1 MNAVNRLIENQVR
14 PRLWVETLWLLE
26 SLTANKP
33 LREIKLQRGLNLI
46 VSPPGAGS
54 SGHGAGKTAFCQL
67 LRFVLEDP
75 HWSSGS
81 MLRDELLQSSELKEG
96 AVAARVYIGGEAWTV
111 LKPWRHQKFYR
122 ASRTASWQQLASNEA
137 ENEFSAYQAA
147 LRYHLVDTLPVQ
159 ELPES
164 GQKIEWHHILA
175 WCSRD
180 QNARYQSYGQWRED
194 GVGLSMP
201 AKSPIALMRIVLGL
215 LHDTAT
221 LSKLNGT
228 AKEVESYK
236 SKLQHL
242 RDEPTRLL
250 NYVRHQLIRRLGAS
264 EATPFRKDGLF
275 ESPNL
280 LGLAKQRFD
289 AYQEELRVIE
299 TERLELAEDRQNWI
313 EARAPFQ
320 KNIDL
325 LTNEI
330 EQREALIAGD
340 IERAE
345 KLKKEAKSLERL
357 LPTQCNAGN
366 RLLRDCDYVIERVEQ
381 TQIDRLQGAAQYKQ
395 FKENLENELEPLRCQ
410 LSSLKTKVAPIDA
423 QLEINAQ
430 ENIELDQRYAQSLSS
445 NQLLSDAVEDY
456 EYYESVVSG
465 NTQWPD
471 LAEAESKLDVAQQQL
486 ARLKVQLEV
495 ERDTTKARRS
505 DISSVMQSVA
515 ESLPSFTFG
524 VFNDDDEY
532 RSRPFQMG
540 PKQSTTFKV
549 LEILAGDI
557 ACLLDSASAQSF
569 HPGFLLHDSPREAEM
584 SESLLW
590 ALLSHVVLSEV
601 ESFQYIVTTS
611 TEPTVGLTPYVRL
624 RISSDDDNKLLFRRR
639 MDITQAPLI

>member
-1 MNAVNRLIENQVR
+1 MSVVNTPIENQIR

-26 SLTANKP
+26 SLTTNRP

-46 VSPPGAGS
+46 VSPPSTGS

-96 AVAARVYIGGEAWTV
+96 AVAARVHIGGEAWTV

-122 ASRTASWQQLASNEA
+122 ASRTASWQQLACNEA

-147 LRYHLVDTLPVQ
+147 LRYHLVETLPVQ

-164 GQKIEWHHILA
+164 GQSIEWHHILA

-215 LHDTAT
+215 LHDTTT

-228 AKEVESYK
+228 AKEVENYK
-236 SKLQHL
+236 SKLQDL
-242 RDEPTRLL
+242 RDEPTHLL
-250 NYVRHQLIRRLGAS
+250 NYVRHQLGRRLGAS
-264 EATPFRKDGLF
+264 EATPFRQDRLF

-280 LGLAKQRFD
+280 LGLAKQRFA

-299 TERLELAEDRQNWI
+299 TERLELAEDRQNLI
-313 EARAPFQ
+313 EERAPFQ
-320 KNIDL
+320 KGIDL

-345 KLKKEAKSLERL
+345 KLKEEAHSLEKL

-366 RLLRDCDYVIERVEQ
+366 RLLRNCHYVTERVEQ
-381 TQIDRLQGAAQYKQ
+381 IQIDRFQGVAQYKQ
-395 FKENLENELEPLRCQ
+395 SKESLESDLEPLRCQ
-410 LSSLKTKVAPIDA
+410 LRNLNTKVGPINER
-423 QLEINAQ
+423 LEKNFQ
-430 ENIELDQRYAQSLSS
+430 ENIELDQKYAQSLSS
-445 NQLLSDAVEDY
+445 NQLLSDAIEDY
-456 EYYESVVSG
+456 EYYESIVSG

-471 LAEAESKLDVAQQQL
+471 IVEVERNLEVAQQL
-486 ARLKVQLEV
+486 LGSLKIQLEL
-495 ERDTTKARRS
+495 ERKTTKVRRS
-505 DISSVMQSVA
+505 DISSVMQSAA
-515 ESLPSFTFG
+515 ESLPSFSWG
-524 VFNDDDEY
+524 VFNDDDQH
-532 RSRPFQMG
+532 RSRPFQLG
-540 PKQSTTFKV
+540 PKRSTTFKV

-557 ACLLDSASAQSF
+557 TCLLDSASAQSF

-590 ALLSHVVLSEV
+590 ALLNHVVLSEV
-601 ESFQYIVTTS
+601 DSFQYIVTTS
-611 TEPTVGLTPYVRL
+611 TEPTVALTPYVRL
-624 RISSDDDNKLLFRRR
+624 RISSDEDNELLFRRR
-639 MDITQAPLI
+639 LEINQMPLT

>member
-1 MNAVNRLIENQVR
+1 MNAVNTPIENQVR

-96 AVAARVYIGGEAWTV
+96 AVAARVHIGGEAWTV
-111 LKPWRHQKFYR
+111 LKPWKHQKFYR

-215 LHDTAT
+215 LHDTTT

-236 SKLQHL
+236 SKLQDL

-250 NYVRHQLIRRLGAS
+250 NYVRHQLSRRLGAS
-264 EATPFRKDGLF
+264 EATPFRQDGLF

-280 LGLAKQRFD
+280 LGLAKQRFN

-299 TERLELAEDRQNWI
+299 TERLEHAEDRQSWI
-313 EARAPFQ
+313 EARAPFH
-320 KNIDL
+320 KSIDL

-345 KLKKEAKSLERL
+345 RLKEEANSLEKM
-357 LPTQCNAGN
+357 LPTKCNAGN
-366 RLLRDCDYVIERVEQ
+366 RLLRNCHYVTERVEQ
-381 TQIDRLQGAAQYKQ
+381 TQIDRLQGEAQYKQ
-395 FKENLENELEPLRCQ
+395 FKESLENELEPLRCQ

-430 ENIELDQRYAQSLSS
+430 KNIELDQRYAQSLSS
-445 NQLLSDAVEDY
+445 NQLLSDAIEDY

-515 ESLPSFTFG
+515 ESLPSFHWG
-524 VFNDDDEY
+524 VFNDDDQH
-532 RSRPFQMG
+532 RNRPFQMG

-557 ACLLDSASAQSF
+557 ACLLDSVSAQSF

-590 ALLSHVVLSEV
+590 ALLGHVVLNEV
-601 ESFQYIVTTS
+601 DSFQYIVTTS
-611 TEPTVGLTPYVRL
+611 TEPTVALTPYVRL
-624 RISSDDDNKLLFRRR
+624 RISSDDDSELLFRRR
-639 MDITQAPLI
+639 LDITQAPLI